1 MKKKKIVVKTSISIK
16 FLTMLIVSVLT
27 VGFVVLFFS
36 IKDFKSYA
44 SGLTKNNM
52 LDLASTYGIILDK
65 EIEQDPDL
73 LNNYDSIKTILADAH
88 VKGFD
93 SSYAYLV
100 SPDKTMIYHPTQ
112 EKVGQPVEN
121 EVVKGVVE
129 RIENGEIVE
138 SAVAEYLFKG
148 ETKYAGYYV
157 PQNEAYVLVI
167 SADKSDVY
175 KPIIELQN
183 SLLLN
188 SVGLLVLAIVVTFLI
203 SRAILVSLKK
213 TSENVALLAEG
224 HTDLE
229 FTYKKVNHG
238 DEVMKLATAMNAF
251 ICKFK
256 SVLSAINENAS
267 SCMDI
272 TESVHT
278 HVDTADRAT
287 IEINQAVDE
296 IAHGA
301 TEMAGS
307 IETIVQEMSVMGDA
321 INKVTEDTKEC
332 YKLSGDVEV
341 ATHESQEA
349 LHNLIQDNKTS
360 SENAC
365 NIVQGVQNIIHVS
378 KDIKTVTDLI
388 KEIADQTNLL
398 ALNASI
404 EAAHAGEAGKGFA
417 VVAEEIKK
425 LAAQSAEH
433 VVTITNVV
441 GNIISAAEENNR
453 YAEQINSSI
462 TVEQETLDSVV
473 NNFGSMQ
480 KKLAR
485 AMESVQACTEATGEL
500 QRHKEEV
507 LNSITSLSAISEEN
521 AASTQETAASISVL
535 KGDIESINIEME
547 KLTQASLMLEDT
559 LRFFKNKN

>member
-44 SGLTKNNM
+44 SDLTKNNM

-73 LNNYDSIKTILADAH
+73 LNNYDGIKNILADAH

-157 PQNEAYVLVI
+157 PQNETYVLVI

-183 SLLLN
+183 SLLRN
-188 SVGLLVLAIVVTFLI
+188 SVGLLVLAIIVTFLI

-256 SVLSAINENAS
+256 SVLSAIKKNAS

-278 HVDTADRAT
+278 HVDTADRAA

-360 SENAC
+360 SENAY

-453 YAEQINSSI
+453 YAKQINSSI

-507 LNSITSLSAISEEN
+507 LNTITGLSAISEEN
-521 AASTQETAASISVL
+521 AASTQETAASIYVL
-535 KGDIESINIEME
+535 KGDIESINKEME
-547 KLTQASLMLEDT
+547 RLNQASLMLEDT
-559 LRFFKNKN
+559 LRFFKK

>member
-44 SGLTKNNM
+44 SDLTKNNM

-256 SVLSAINENAS
+256 IVLSTINENAS

-278 HVDTADRAT
+278 HVDTADRAA

-480 KKLAR
+480 KKLVR

-559 LRFFKNKN
+559 LRFFKK

>member
-44 SGLTKNNM
+44 SDLTKNNM

-73 LNNYDSIKTILADAH
+73 LNNYDGIKNILADAH

-183 SLLLN
+183 SLLRN
-188 SVGLLVLAIVVTFLI
+188 SVGLLVLAIIVTFLI

-213 TSENVALLAEG
+213 TSENVTLLAEG

-256 SVLSAINENAS
+256 SVLSAIKENAS

-278 HVDTADRAT
+278 HVDTADRAA

-360 SENAC
+360 SENAY

-547 KLTQASLMLEDT
+547 KLNQASLMLEDT
-559 LRFFKNKN
+559 LRFFKK

>member
-44 SGLTKNNM
+44 SDLTKNNM

-73 LNNYDSIKTILADAH
+73 LNNYDGIKNILADAH

-183 SLLLN
+183 SLLRN
-188 SVGLLVLAIVVTFLI
+188 SVGLLVLAIIVTFLI
-203 SRAILVSLKK
+203 SRAILASLKK

-256 SVLSAINENAS
+256 SVLSAIKENAS

-278 HVDTADRAT
+278 HVDTADRAA

-360 SENAC
+360 SENAY

-507 LNSITSLSAISEEN
+507 LNTITGLSAISEEN

-535 KGDIESINIEME
+535 KGDIESINKEME
-547 KLTQASLMLEDT
+547 KLTQASLMLENT
-559 LRFFKNKN
+559 LRFFKK

>member
-1 MKKKKIVVKTSISIK
+1 MKTKKNAVKTSISVK
-16 FLTMLIVSVLT
+16 FLTMLIVSVLV
-27 VGFVVLFFS
+27 VGFMILFFAV
-36 IKDFKSYA
+36 KDFKSYA
-44 SGLTKNNM
+44 SDLTKNNM

-65 EIEQDPDL
+65 EIEQNPDL
-73 LNNYDSIKTILADAH
+73 LNNYDSIKNILADAH

-129 RIENGEIVE
+129 RIENGETVE
-138 SAVAEYLFKG
+138 SAVTEYLFKG
-148 ETKYAGYYV
+148 EQKYAGYYV

-175 KPIIELQN
+175 KPIVELQN
-183 SLLLN
+183 SLLRT
-188 SVGLLVLAIVVTFLI
+188 SAGLLVLAIAVTFLI

-213 TSENVALLAEG
+213 TSENVTLLAEG
-224 HTDLE
+224 HTDLK
-229 FTYKKVNHG
+229 FTYKRVNHG
-238 DEVMKLATAMNAF
+238 DEVMKLATAMNTF
-251 ICKFK
+251 ISKFK

-278 HVDTADRAT
+278 HVDTADRAA
-287 IEINQAVDE
+287 IGINQAVDE

-332 YKLSGDVEV
+332 YKLSGDVET

-360 SENAC
+360 AENAY

-441 GNIISAAEENNR
+441 GNIISAAEENNS
-453 YAEQINSSI
+453 YAEEINSSI

-480 KKLAR
+480 EKLAR

-507 LNSITSLSAISEEN
+507 LNTITGLSAISEEN

-535 KGDIESINIEME
+535 KGDIESINKEME
-547 KLTQASLMLEDT
+547 RLNQASLMLEDT
-559 LRFFKNKN
+559 LQFFKN

>member
-27 VGFVVLFFS
+27 VGFVVLFFL

-44 SGLTKNNM
+44 SDLTKNNM

-256 SVLSAINENAS
+256 SVLSAIYENAS

-278 HVDTADRAT
+278 HVDTADRAA

-547 KLTQASLMLEDT
+547 KLNQASLMLEDT
-559 LRFFKNKN
+559 LRFFKK

>member
-44 SGLTKNNM
+44 SDLTKNNM

-256 SVLSAINENAS
+256 SVLSAIKENAS

-278 HVDTADRAT
+278 HVDTADRAA

-547 KLTQASLMLEDT
+547 KLNQASLMLEDT
-559 LRFFKNKN
+559 LRFFKK

>member
-44 SGLTKNNM
+44 SDLTKNNM

-256 SVLSAINENAS
+256 IVLSTINENAS

-278 HVDTADRAT
+278 HVDTADRAA

-296 IAHGA
+296 ITHGA

-547 KLTQASLMLEDT
+547 KLNQASLMLEDT
-559 LRFFKNKN
+559 LRFFKK

>member
-256 SVLSAINENAS
+256 IVLSTINENAS

-278 HVDTADRAT
+278 HVDTADRAA

-480 KKLAR
+480 KKLVR

-559 LRFFKNKN
+559 LRFFKK

>member
-44 SGLTKNNM
+44 SDLTKNNM

-73 LNNYDSIKTILADAH
+73 LNNYDGIKNILADAH

-183 SLLLN
+183 SLLRN
-188 SVGLLVLAIVVTFLI
+188 SVGLLVLAIIVTFLI

-256 SVLSAINENAS
+256 SVLSAIKENAS

-278 HVDTADRAT
+278 HVDTADRAA

-360 SENAC
+360 SENAY

-453 YAEQINSSI
+453 YAKQINSSI

-485 AMESVQACTEATGEL
+485 AMESVQACTEATGKL

-507 LNSITSLSAISEEN
+507 LNTITGLSAISEEN

-535 KGDIESINIEME
+535 KGDIESINKEME
-547 KLTQASLMLEDT
+547 RLNQASLMLEDT
-559 LRFFKNKN
+559 LRFFKK

>member
-44 SGLTKNNM
+44 SDLTKNNM

-73 LNNYDSIKTILADAH
+73 LNNYDGIKNILADAH

-183 SLLLN
+183 SLLRN
-188 SVGLLVLAIVVTFLI
+188 SVGLLVLAIIVTFLI

-256 SVLSAINENAS
+256 SVLSAIKENAS

-278 HVDTADRAT
+278 HVDTADRAA

-360 SENAC
+360 SENAY

-453 YAEQINSSI
+453 YAKQINSSI

-507 LNSITSLSAISEEN
+507 LNTITGLSAISEEN

-535 KGDIESINIEME
+535 KGDIESINKEME
-547 KLTQASLMLEDT
+547 RLNQASLMLEDT
-559 LRFFKNKN
+559 LRFFKK

>member
-44 SGLTKNNM
+44 SDLTKNNM

-256 SVLSAINENAS
+256 IVLSTINENAS

-278 HVDTADRAT
+278 HVDTADRAA

-480 KKLAR
+480 KKLVR

-547 KLTQASLMLEDT
+547 KLNQASLMLEDT
-559 LRFFKNKN
+559 LRFFKK

>member
-27 VGFVVLFFS
+27 VGLVVLFFS

-44 SGLTKNNM
+44 SDLTKNNM

-73 LNNYDSIKTILADAH
+73 LNNYDGIKNILADAH

-93 SSYAYLV
+93 SSYVYLV

-183 SLLLN
+183 SLLRN
-188 SVGLLVLAIVVTFLI
+188 SVGLLVLAIIVTFLI

-256 SVLSAINENAS
+256 SVLSAIKENAS

-278 HVDTADRAT
+278 HVDTADRAA

-360 SENAC
+360 SENAY

-453 YAEQINSSI
+453 YAKQINSSI

-507 LNSITSLSAISEEN
+507 LNTITGLSAISEEN

-535 KGDIESINIEME
+535 KGDIESINKEME
-547 KLTQASLMLEDT
+547 RLNQASLMLEDT
-559 LRFFKNKN
+559 LRFFKK